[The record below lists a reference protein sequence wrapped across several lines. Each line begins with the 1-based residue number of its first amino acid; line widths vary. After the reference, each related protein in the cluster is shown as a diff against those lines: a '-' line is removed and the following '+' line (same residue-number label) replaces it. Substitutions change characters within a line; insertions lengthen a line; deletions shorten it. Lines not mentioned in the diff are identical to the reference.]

1 MRVQEV
7 EWYADSPSW
16 DRLVIITET
25 PQTNSEWLF
34 KYIADNNK
42 ADAVRLEPADIS
54 TQLSAVKKT
63 SNTIIIKNAEIPV
76 LSGFSSA
83 DQSTDAFVN
92 LTKTYEHVF
101 VCITIGENLVDPYFE
116 TGQQLA
122 RMTSSLLFEAQLIL
136 QLQPLS
142 TGRARDITGRL
153 VVARGP
159 SCERPVLE
167 KEYFYFVQRMVELRE
182 CH

>member
-1 MRVQEV
+1 MRIQEV
-7 EWYADSPSW
+7 EWYADNLSW
-16 DRLVIITET
+16 DKLVVITET

-34 KYIADNNK
+34 KYIAETNK
-42 ADAVRLEPADIS
+42 ADIVRLEPADIS
-54 TQLSAVKKT
+54 TQISAVKKT

-83 DQSTDAFVN
+83 DEATDVF
-92 LTKTYEHVF
+92 LSLKQQYEHVF
-101 VCITIGENLVDPYFE
+101 VCITISENLIDPYFE

-122 RMTSSLLFEAQLIL
+122 RMTSSLLFEAKLIL

-159 SCERPVLE
+159 SCERSVLE
-167 KEYFYFVQRMVELRE
+167 KEYFYFVQRTVELRE